1 MKIKVV
7 HKNKDHIL
15 LAILFHIGLG
25 IIAFIFRSIMMFYL
39 IVIIFYFFKRIVTA
53 APKEKLVQVLI
64 ACAYVTGSEVFFRMT
79 KAYFLYETGKYLV
92 ILFVIIGFF
101 YDGFKRKAIVFVS
114 LLILLLPAIFVSSQ
128 ELGYNVDFRKA
139 VMFNL
144 SGPICLIFISI
155 YIYGKSI
162 TYKDYLSVLNYI
174 VYPLISM
181 TTFIILYN
189 PDIRD
194 IVTNTAANS
203 AASGGYG
210 PNQVATALGLG
221 IFILFSRLIITYK
234 NKFVQLLMIIF
245 LAVMIYRGILTFSRG
260 GILTAI
266 IMSLIFIV
274 IYFIYSKITLKF
286 KLLVKLIGVLS
297 MISLI
302 WVISVNQSGGLIE
315 NRYAN
320 EDSLGREKDDI
331 TTGRLDIF
339 ITELDSFYKQPFFGV
354 GVGKMKYIRLKET
367 GINAAS
373 HNEFSR
379 MLSEHGL
386 FGIISLIILLL
397 VPILNNPFGLKNI
410 YFYPFLFFWILTISH
425 SAMRIAAPAFIYGLC
440 LLTITR
446 EKKNFIHRK

>member
-1 MKIKVV
+1 
-7 HKNKDHIL
+7 
-15 LAILFHIGLG
+15 
-25 IIAFIFRSIMMFYL
+25 
-39 IVIIFYFFKRIVTA
+39 
-53 APKEKLVQVLI
+53 
-64 ACAYVTGSEVFFRMT
+64 
-79 KAYFLYETGKYLV
+79 
-92 ILFVIIGFF
+92 
-101 YDGFKRKAIVFVS
+101 
-114 LLILLLPAIFVSSQ
+114 
-128 ELGYNVDFRKA
+128 
-139 VMFNL
+139 
-144 SGPICLIFISI
+144 
-155 YIYGKSI
+155 
-162 TYKDYLSVLNYI
+162 
-174 VYPLISM
+174 
-181 TTFIILYN
+181 
-189 PDIRD
+189 
-194 IVTNTAANS
+194 VTNTAANS